1 MSAVGSASGRPSP
14 ESTDLPETPAARE
27 IDDLLPEQLSVT
39 AVANESSGHTD
50 VDEESIQLEVEQLM
64 NVTLN
69 GLYTA
74 VQDKKT
80 VVQALNKLLRRKYRV
95 TLKGIGFDDDG
106 EMYVVFN
113 EFNQNISRRKCKWDK
128 EYYSLR
134 ETLEWALT
142 HREASLQWTL
152 DYWKRDFA

>member
-27 IDDLLPEQLSVT
+27 IDDSLAEQLSVT

-74 VQDKKT
+74 VHDKKT

-95 TLKGIGFDDDG
+95 TLKGIGFDDGG

-113 EFNQNISRRKCKWDK
+113 ECNQNISRRKCKWDK

>member
-1 MSAVGSASGRPSP
+1 MSAVGSASSRPSP

-27 IDDLLPEQLSVT
+27 ID
-39 AVANESSGHTD
+39 
-50 VDEESIQLEVEQLM
+50 DEESIQLEVEQLM

-80 VVQALNKLLRRKYRV
+80 VVHALNKELRRKYKV

-113 EFNQNISRRKCKWDK
+113 DCYHYSSRRKCKWDK
-128 EYYSLR
+128 NDYSLR
-134 ETLEWALT
+134 QTLEWALT

-152 DYWKRDFA
+152 DYWDRDFT

>member
-1 MSAVGSASGRPSP
+1 MSAVGSASSRPSP

-27 IDDLLPEQLSVT
+27 IDDLLAEQLSVR

-113 EFNQNISRRKCKWDK
+113 DCYHYISRRKCKWDK
-128 EYYSLR
+128 KDYSLR
-134 ETLEWALT
+134 QTLEWALT